1 MDHPH
6 WCSFRCKTFAFR
18 RELIVLGTKLNIA
31 IKTRNMTGLASV
43 QRLSQCSKSKFFL
56 MQSFYEM
63 ELEELTRV
71 RRSNEDL
78 DSQGHI
84 SRTTLKEKK
93 KKKDQFG
100 LVGFQH

>member
-1 MDHPH
+1 M
-6 WCSFRCKTFAFR
+6 
-18 RELIVLGTKLNIA
+18 A

-43 QRLSQCSKSKFFL
+43 ESLSQCSKSKFFL

-63 ELEELTRV
+63 ELDELTRV

-93 KKKDQFG
+93 KKTNLALWVFNIKIEKKG
-100 LVGFQH
+100 I